1 MSPTLH
7 SMDDVRAGVVVRAL
21 RRRRGWTQRRLASEA
36 QVAQSTVSLVE
47 RGQIEAVGLPMLRRV
62 LRSLE
67 ARVLV
72 DIRWRGG
79 ELDRLVDEAHARLVA
94 TIVERLRGAGWET
107 EVEVGER
114 GSIDV
119 VGWRGLDRALVVVEV
134 KSDLTAAE
142 ATLRKL
148 DEKVRLGARIVAER
162 FGWRPRTVSRMLVL
176 PESRTAR
183 RRVEAGGGL
192 VARSFPVRGDD
203 LRAWLRRPEGAI
215 AGLIFLAN
223 IDVTAASRR
232 IRPRRGDRLAP
243 DHTP

>member
-1 MSPTLH
+1 
-7 SMDDVRAGVVVRAL
+7 MDDVRVGALVRAL
-21 RRRRGWTQRRLASEA
+21 RRHRGWTQRRLASEA

-79 ELDRLVDEAHARLVA
+79 ELDRLIDEAHARLVA
-94 TIVERLRGAGWET
+94 AIAERLGAAGWET
-107 EVEVGER
+107 MIEVTYAVYGER

-119 VGWRGLDRALVVVEV
+119 VAWRGPERSLLILEV
-134 KSDLTAAE
+134 KSDLAGAE
-142 ATLRKL
+142 TTLRKL
-148 DEKVRLGARIVAER
+148 DEKVRLGPRIVAER
-162 FGWRPRTVSRMLVL
+162 FGWRARTVSRMLVL

-203 LRAWLRRPEGAI
+203 LRRWLNRPDDPI
-215 AGLIFLAN
+215 AGLLYLAN
-223 IDVTAASRR
+223 IDMTVGSRR
-232 IRPRRGDRLAP
+232 IRPRRGDSMAP